1 MDTVTYILD
10 TNVIADRFKRH
21 PQVLQRLTYTG
32 EAGYVL
38 GLCDPV
44 RYEVLRGLLKVQA
57 TNKLQLFQERIA
69 PLLDHLPLTAAD
81 WERAAELWAQ
91 MRNQGKQL
99 SDTDLLIASLAQRLN
114 ALVVTSDADFAALPI
129 LREDWRYAH

>member
-1 MDTVTYILD
+1 MDTVTDILNP
-10 TNVIADRFKRH
+10 NVIADRFKRH
-21 PQVLQRLTYTG
+21 PQVLQRLTYAG
-32 EAGYVL
+32 EAGHVL

-57 TNKLQLFQERIA
+57 TNKIQLFQERIA

-81 WERAAELWAQ
+81 WERAAEPWAQ

-99 SDTDLLIASLAQRLN
+99 SDTDMLIASLAQRLN

>member
-21 PQVLQRLTYTG
+21 PQVLQRLTQAG
-32 EAGYVL
+32 EAGHVL

-44 RYEVLRGLLKVQA
+44 RYEVLRGLLKVKA
-57 TNKLQLFQERIA
+57 VHKLQLFQGRIA

-99 SDTDLLIASLAQRLN
+99 SDADLLIASLAQRLN
-114 ALVVTSDADFAALPI
+114 AVVVTSDADFAAMPI
-129 LREDWRYAH
+129 LRENWRDA